1 MPSCLAAKRLGFTFE
16 GIFRQAAVIKNHNR
30 DTACYS
36 IIDTEWPALKSAFQT
51 WLAPNNFDMHG
62 QQRASLAIIIA
73 KIANF

>member
-16 GIFRQAAVIKNHNR
+16 GILRQAAIIKNHNR